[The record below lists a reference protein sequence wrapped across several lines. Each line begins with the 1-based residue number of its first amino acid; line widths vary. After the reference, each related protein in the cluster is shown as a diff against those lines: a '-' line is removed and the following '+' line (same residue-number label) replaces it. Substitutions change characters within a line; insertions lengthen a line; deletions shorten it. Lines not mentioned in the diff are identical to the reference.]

1 MTGTYCS
8 IALETAM
15 VFLRCARKPAKR
27 VLQCRRYQ
35 TRKNR
40 GSIVSEQFVSSF
52 VWRNPTRIVYGIGK
66 LGSIADE
73 VRGVAGVGASVFL
86 VTGRSFLRERGILQN
101 VLDDLADFSVT
112 LHDRANPFPSPD
124 DADAAAE
131 HCRESGADVVVA
143 IGGGSAL
150 DLAKAAAILATQD
163 GASRN
168 YMSGGADFENAG
180 LPFIAVPTTSGSSS
194 EVTSGSAL
202 WDWDAK
208 DHFGLSSPMMFPD
221 VAIVDPRLA
230 MTMNQNLAANTGMDA
245 FTSAFESYWN
255 VNAEPVSDALALEV
269 IRIYSQNLVR
279 SAIQGDMESRA
290 ACALAATM
298 SGVGYS
304 NSPPNACHGVGS
316 PLTLFWNVEHGQS
329 VGMTLAPL
337 LRWNARAIA
346 HKMPALL
353 AALGVEDTESACEK
367 ITEIMERC
375 GLNTRLSGLGV
386 GRDDIAH
393 IVKHAR
399 WERLALMPNPMTEDD
414 LRETLVGIL

>member
-1 MTGTYCS
+1 M
-8 IALETAM
+8 
-15 VFLRCARKPAKR
+15 
-27 VLQCRRYQ
+27 
-35 TRKNR
+35 
-40 GSIVSEQFVSSF
+40 SEQFVSSF
-52 VWRNPTRIVYGIGK
+52 VWRNPTRIVYGVGK
-66 LGSIADE
+66 LETLADE
-73 VRGVAGVGASVFL
+73 VGEIVGEGANVFL
-86 VTGRSFLRERGILQN
+86 VTGRTFLRERGILQS

-124 DADAAAE
+124 DADAAAT

-163 GASRN
+163 GTSRD
-168 YMSGGADFENAG
+168 YASGGATFQNAG

-208 DHFGLSSPMMFPD
+208 NHFGLSSPMMFPD
-221 VAIVDPRLA
+221 VAIVDPKLA

-255 VNAEPVSDALALEV
+255 VNSEPMSDALALEV

-290 ACALAATM
+290 ACALGATM

-304 NSPPNACHGVGS
+304 NSPPNACHGIGS
-316 PLTLFWNVEHGQS
+316 PLTLFWNVEHGQA
-329 VGMTLAPL
+329 VGITLAPL

-353 AALGVEDTESACEK
+353 AALGVEDTDAACAK

-375 GLNTRLSGLGV
+375 GLHTRLSGLGV
-386 GRDDIAH
+386 GREDIAL
-393 IVKHAR
+393 IVEHSR
-399 WERLALMPNPMTEDD
+399 WERLALMPNPMTEDE
-414 LRETLVGIL
+414 LGETLAGIL

>member
-1 MTGTYCS
+1 M
-8 IALETAM
+8 
-15 VFLRCARKPAKR
+15 
-27 VLQCRRYQ
+27 
-35 TRKNR
+35 
-40 GSIVSEQFVSSF
+40 SEQFVSSF

-66 LGSIADE
+66 LDNLADE
-73 VRGVAGVGASVFL
+73 VRGIAGDGANVFL
-86 VTGRSFLRERGILQN
+86 VTGRSFLRERGILQS

-124 DADAAAE
+124 DADAAAK
-131 HCRESGADVVVA
+131 HCRESGANVVVA

-150 DLAKAAAILATQD
+150 DLAKAAAILATQA
-163 GASRN
+163 GTSRD
-168 YMSGGADFENAG
+168 YMGGGVSFENSG

-208 DHFGLSSPMMFPD
+208 NHFGLSSQMMFPE
-221 VAIVDPRLA
+221 VAIVDPKLA
-230 MTMNQNLAANTGMDA
+230 MTMDQNLAANTGMDA

-255 VNAEPVSDALALEV
+255 VNAEPISDALALEV

-290 ACALAATM
+290 ACAIAASM

-304 NSPPNACHGVGS
+304 NSPPNACHGIGS
-316 PLTLFWNVEHGQS
+316 PLTLFWNVEHGQA
-329 VGMTLAPL
+329 VGISLSPL
-337 LRWNARAIA
+337 LRWNARAMA

-353 AALGVEDTESACEK
+353 SAFGVEDTESACDK

-375 GLNTRLSGLGV
+375 GLHTRLSGLGV
-386 GRDDIAH
+386 GRDDISH
-393 IVKHAR
+393 IVEHSR
-399 WERLALMPNPMTEDD
+399 WERVSLMPNPMTEDE

>member
-1 MTGTYCS
+1 M
-8 IALETAM
+8 
-15 VFLRCARKPAKR
+15 
-27 VLQCRRYQ
+27 
-35 TRKNR
+35 
-40 GSIVSEQFVSSF
+40 SEQFVSSF
-52 VWRNPTRIVYGIGK
+52 VWRNPTRIVYGIDK
-66 LGSIADE
+66 LDTLADE
-73 VRGVAGVGASVFL
+73 VGGITGEGANVFL
-86 VTGRSFLRERGILQN
+86 VTGRSFLRERGILRR
-101 VLDDLADFSVT
+101 VLDDLSDFSVT

-124 DADAAAE
+124 DADAAAQ
-131 HCRESGADVVVA
+131 HCRESGANVVVA

-163 GASRN
+163 GASRD
-168 YMSGGADFENAG
+168 YMGGSADFENAG

-208 DHFGLSSPMMFPD
+208 NHFGLSSPMMFPD
-221 VAIVDPRLA
+221 VAIVDPKLA
-230 MTMNQNLAANTGMDA
+230 MTMDQNLAANTGMDA

-255 VNAEPVSDALALEV
+255 VNSEPMSDALALEV

-290 ACALAATM
+290 ACALGATM

-304 NSPPNACHGVGS
+304 NSPPNACHGIGS
-316 PLTLFWNVEHGQS
+316 PLTLFWNVEHGQA
-329 VGMTLAPL
+329 VGISLAPL

-353 AALGVEDTESACEK
+353 SALGAESVDAACDK

-375 GLNTRLSGLGV
+375 GLRTRLSGLGV
-386 GRDDIAH
+386 DRDGVER
-393 IVKHAR
+393 IVEHSR
-399 WERLALMPNPMTEDD
+399 WERLGFMPNPMTEDE
-414 LRETLVGIL
+414 LGETLTGIL

>member
-1 MTGTYCS
+1 M
-8 IALETAM
+8 
-15 VFLRCARKPAKR
+15 
-27 VLQCRRYQ
+27 
-35 TRKNR
+35 
-40 GSIVSEQFVSSF
+40 SEQFVSSF
-52 VWRNPTRIVYGIGK
+52 VWRNPTRIVYGVGK
-66 LGSIADE
+66 LETLADE
-73 VRGVAGVGASVFL
+73 VGEIAGEGANVFL
-86 VTGRSFLRERGILQN
+86 VTGRSFLRGRGILRR

-124 DADAAAE
+124 DADAAAQ
-131 HCRESGADVVVA
+131 HCRESGAGVVVA

-163 GASRN
+163 GASRD
-168 YMSGGADFENAG
+168 YMGGGAVFENVG

-208 DHFGLSSPMMFPD
+208 NHFGLSSPMMFPD
-221 VAIVDPRLA
+221 VAIVDPKLA
-230 MTMNQNLAANTGMDA
+230 MTMDQNLAANTGMDA

-255 VNAEPVSDALALEV
+255 VNSEPMSDALALEV

-290 ACALAATM
+290 ACALGATM

-304 NSPPNACHGVGS
+304 NSPPNACHGIGS
-316 PLTLFWNVEHGQS
+316 PLTLFWNVEHGQA
-329 VGMTLAPL
+329 VGITLAPL

-353 AALGVEDTESACEK
+353 SALGAESVDAACAK

-375 GLNTRLSGLGV
+375 GLHTRLSGLGV
-386 GRDDIAH
+386 GREDIGQ
-393 IVKHAR
+393 IVEHSR
-399 WERLALMPNPMTEDD
+399 WERFALMPNPMTEDE
-414 LRETLVGIL
+414 LGETLTGIL